1 MADKT
6 KYLIAGLLVAAAALF
21 LMLNSTGSS
30 ARYFMTIEEL
40 RQMGQEAGDRS
51 FTVSGAV
58 LGDTIQYDPSLPVLR
73 FTIAQVPGDPE
84 EVKRAGGLA
93 AVLDAAVRDPNAPR
107 LEIVYRDVK
116 PDLLQHRTQAIVR
129 GRLDE
134 DGRFQA
140 DEILLRCPTRY
151 QEDAPAQVASS

>member
-1 MADKT
+1 MRDKT
-6 KYLIAGLLVAAAALF
+6 KYLAAGVLVAVAVLF

-40 RQMGQEAGDRS
+40 REMGQDAGDRS

-58 LGDTIQYDPSLPVLR
+58 LGDTIQYDPSVPLLR
-73 FTIAQVPGDPE
+73 FTIAQVPADPE
-84 EVKRAGGLA
+84 EVKAAGGLT
-93 AVLDAAVRDPNAPR
+93 AVLDAAVADPDAPR
-107 LEIVYRDVK
+107 LEVVYHNVK

-134 DGRFQA
+134 EGRFQA

-151 QEDAPAQVASS
+151 QEDTPAQVAGS